1 VNKTEFVERIVAVV
15 DRGEADLSPRV
26 SARLADA
33 RLAALR
39 VANQRQQAIE
49 AGGIGALSA
58 RLGGV
63 FSPARAGFAALA
75 LAALTLSVVQWQSRD
90 PWQLNASQ
98 PESIDLALLVDE
110 APLSAYTR
118 PDFDSCL
125 NRSC

>member
-1 VNKTEFVERIVAVV
+1 MNKTEFVERVV
-15 DRGEADLSPRV
+15 SLLDRGSAPMLNDRV
-26 SARLADA
+26 TGRLADA

-39 VANQRQQAIE
+39 AANRRQASVE
-49 AGGIGALSA
+49 AGGISALAA
-58 RLGGV
+58 RLPGL

-75 LAALTLSVVQWQSRD
+75 LVALTWTMMQWQGRH
-90 PWQLNASQ
+90 PVQ

-125 NRSC
+125 NRTC